1 MKIIKFGGK
10 SLANGK
16 GLERVIELIEAK
28 SSQEEIG
35 IVLSARGKNKNKE
48 DLMSSLTATLEVTN
62 PKLDSHEKIHNF
74 VVVQEEWTV
83 ENKLLTP
90 TMKIKRNA
98 IEKLYNTNY
107 KNWYECDR
115 IILI

>member
-35 IVLSARGKNKNKE
+35 IVLSARGNTTDQLESLLERARDGVFDTQGLEEVLSYQLASSPNS
-48 DLMSSLTATLEVTN
+48 DLR
-62 PKLDSHEKIHNF
+62 DSF
-74 VVVQEEWTV
+74 
-83 ENKLLTP
+83 
-90 TMKIKRNA
+90 
-98 IEKLYNTNY
+98 EKLH
-107 KNWYECDR
+107 KK
-115 IILI
+115 